1 MEDPKVVIAKRAA
14 RFLKDGDVVNLGIGM
29 PEMVANYLPE
39 GVNVVFHSENGIM
52 GMSEAAEDGEENH
65 NHSNAGGKYV
75 TVIPG
80 AMFFD
85 SATSFGLI
93 RGGHVNVAILGALQ
107 VDEEGSLSS
116 HIIPGKMVPGMGGAM
131 DLVSGSDNVIV
142 ITTHTDKKGNPKI
155 LKKNNLP
162 LTAYNRVKW
171 IITELAVIE
180 YTPEGLV
187 LREVNRESSIDEVVS
202 KTEAKLI
209 IPETVGSLDRK
220 SVV

>member
-1 MEDPKVVIAKRAA
+1 M
-14 RFLKDGDVVNLGIGM
+14 VNLGIGM

-39 GVNVVFHSENGIM
+39 GVNVVFHSENGII

-85 SATSFGLI
+85 SATSF
-93 RGGHVNVAILGALQ
+93 
-107 VDEEGSLSS
+107 
-116 HIIPGKMVPGMGGAM
+116 
-131 DLVSGSDNVIV
+131 
-142 ITTHTDKKGNPKI
+142 GNPKI

-209 IPETVGSLDRK
+209 IPETVGSF
-220 SVV
+220 

>member
-1 MEDPKVVIAKRAA
+1 MEDAKVVISKRAA
-14 RFLKDGDVVNLGIGM
+14 RFLNDGDVVNLGIGM

-39 GVNVVFHSENGIM
+39 DVHVIFQSENGIM
-52 GMSEAAEDGEENH
+52 GMSSAADPANEDTNV
-65 NHSNAGGKYV
+65 SNAGGKYV

-93 RGGHVNVAILGALQ
+93 RGGHVDATILGALQ
-107 VDEEGSLSS
+107 VDEEGSLAS

-131 DLVSGSDNVIV
+131 DLVAGTENVIV
-142 ITTHTDKKGNPKI
+142 ITTHTDKKGSSKI
-155 LKKNNLP
+155 LKKATLP
-162 LTAYNRVKW
+162 LTAYKRVKW

-180 YTPEGLV
+180 STADGLV
-187 LREVNRESSIDEVVS
+187 LREVNAESSVEEVVA

-209 IPETVGSLDRK
+209 IPENVATF
-220 SVV
+220 

>member
-1 MEDPKVVIAKRAA
+1 MDAKVVIAQRAA
-14 RFLKDGDVVNLGIGM
+14 KFLKDGDVVNLGIGM

-39 GVNVVFHSENGIM
+39 DVNIVFQSENGIM
-52 GMSEAAEDGEENH
+52 GMSSAAVEDDLNV
-65 NHSNAGGKYV
+65 SNAGGKYV

-93 RGGHVNVAILGALQ
+93 RGGHVDATILGALQ
-107 VDEEGSLSS
+107 VDENGSLAS

-131 DLVSGSDNVIV
+131 DLVAGAENVIV
-142 ITTHTDKKGNPKI
+142 ITTHTAKGDAPKI
-155 LKKNNLP
+155 LHKCNLP
-162 LTAYNRVKW
+162 LTAYKRVNW

-180 YTPEGLV
+180 ATAEGLV
-187 LREVNRESSIDEVVS
+187 LREVNAESSVEEVVA

-209 IPETVGSLDRK
+209 IPENVATF
-220 SVV
+220 